1 MVALSGLLHLGVVG
15 SSRGFGLRRSTENS
29 LIYYRPSR
37 DLDPLCLQVEVDC
50 VQHHAAQLMYLQRM
64 TEAADRR
71 LIG

>member
-1 MVALSGLLHLGVVG
+1 M
-15 SSRGFGLRRSTENS
+15 ENS
-29 LIYYRPSR
+29 LIRYRLSR
-37 DLDPLCLQVEVDC
+37 DLDPLCLKVEVDC